1 MKVILK
7 EDIQDLGAMGDMVN
21 VADGYGRNFLLP
33 KKLAIPATKVNIK
46 TVEHEKRLINKKKEK
61 ILSEV
66 TDIKNNLEKA
76 EINIAVKVGENDK
89 IFGSITSMDIEDKLR
104 EIGFNIDRKSIM
116 LDSPIKDLGIQT
128 VKIKLHPEIIAE
140 IKVDVVPE

>member
-7 EDIQDLGAMGDMVN
+7 EDIQDLGTMGDMVN

-46 TVEHEKRLINKKKEK
+46 TVEHEKRLIKKRKGE
-61 ILSEV
+61 ILREV

-76 EINIAVKVGENDK
+76 EINIAARVGENDK
-89 IFGSITSMDIEDKLR
+89 MFGSITSMDIEDKLK

>member
-46 TVEHEKRLINKKKEK
+46 TVEHEKRLINKRKDK

>member
-7 EDIQDLGAMGDMVN
+7 EDIQDLGTMGDMVN

-46 TVEHEKRLINKKKEK
+46 TVEHEKRLIKKRKGK

-76 EINIAVKVGENDK
+76 EINIAAKVGENDK
-89 IFGSITSMDIEDKLR
+89 MFGSITSMDIEDKLK

-140 IKVDVVPE
+140 IKIDVVPE

>member
-7 EDIQDLGAMGDMVN
+7 EDIHDLGTMGDMVN

-46 TVEHEKRLINKKKEK
+46 TVEHEKRLIKKRKGK

-76 EINIAVKVGENDK
+76 EINIAAKVGENDK
-89 IFGSITSMDIEDKLR
+89 MFGSITSMDIEDKLK

-140 IKVDVVPE
+140 IKIDVVPE

>member
-7 EDIQDLGAMGDMVN
+7 EDIQDLGTMGDMVN

-46 TVEHEKRLINKKKEK
+46 TVEHEKRLIKKRKGK

-76 EINIAVKVGENDK
+76 EINIAAKVGENDK
-89 IFGSITSMDIEDKLR
+89 MFGSITSMDIEDKLK

>member
-7 EDIQDLGAMGDMVN
+7 EDIQDLGTMGDMVN

-33 KKLAIPATKVNIK
+33 KKLAIPASKVNIK
-46 TVEHEKRLINKKKEK
+46 TVEHEKRLIKKRKGK

-76 EINIAVKVGENDK
+76 EINIAAKVGENDK
-89 IFGSITSMDIEDKLR
+89 MFGSITSMDIEDKLK

>member
-61 ILSEV
+61 ILREV

>member
-7 EDIQDLGAMGDMVN
+7 EDIQDLGIMGDMVN

-46 TVEHEKRLINKKKEK
+46 TVEHEKRLIKKRKGG
-61 ILSEV
+61 ILREV

-76 EINIAVKVGENDK
+76 EINIAAKVGENDK
-89 IFGSITSMDIEDKLR
+89 MFGSITSMDIEDKLK

>member
-46 TVEHEKRLINKKKEK
+46 MVEHEKRLINKRKEK
-61 ILSEV
+61 IVNQV
-66 TDIKNNLEKA
+66 TDIKNNLEKV
-76 EINIAVKVGENDK
+76 EINIPVKVGENDK
-89 IFGSITSMDIEDKLR
+89 IFGSITSMDIEDKLK
-104 EIGFNIDRKSIM
+104 EIGFNIDRKKVM
-116 LDSPIKDLGIQT
+116 LDNPIKDLGIQT
-128 VKIKLHPEIIAE
+128 VKIKLHSGIIAE
-140 IKVDVVPE
+140 IKVNVIPE

>member
-7 EDIQDLGAMGDMVN
+7 EDIQDLGTMGDMVN

-46 TVEHEKRLINKKKEK
+46 TVEHEKRLIKKRKGE
-61 ILSEV
+61 ILRKV

-76 EINIAVKVGENDK
+76 EINIAAKVGKNDK
-89 IFGSITSMDIEDKLR
+89 MFGSITSMDIEDKLK

-128 VKIKLHPEIIAE
+128 VKIKLHPEIIVE

>member
-7 EDIQDLGAMGDMVN
+7 EDIQDLGTMGDMVN

-46 TVEHEKRLINKKKEK
+46 TVEHEKRLIKKRKGK
-61 ILSEV
+61 ILREV

-76 EINIAVKVGENDK
+76 EINIAAKVGENDK
-89 IFGSITSMDIEDKLR
+89 MFGSITSMDIEDKLKR
-104 EIGFNIDRKSIM
+104 LGFNIDRKSIM

>member
-46 TVEHEKRLINKKKEK
+46 TVEHEKRLINKKKDK
-61 ILSEV
+61 IVREI

-76 EINIAVKVGENDK
+76 EINIPVKVGENDK
-89 IFGSITSMDIEDKLR
+89 IFGSITKVDIEDKLR
-104 EIGFNIDRKSIM
+104 AIGFNIDRRSIM
-116 LDSPIKDLGIQT
+116 LDNPIKDLGIQT

>member
-7 EDIQDLGAMGDMVN
+7 EDIQDLGTMGDMVN

-46 TVEHEKRLINKKKEK
+46 TVEHEKRLIKKRKGK
-61 ILSEV
+61 ILREV

-76 EINIAVKVGENDK
+76 EINIAAKVGENDK
-89 IFGSITSMDIEDKLR
+89 MFGSITSMDIEDKLK